1 MWITS
6 RWPTDKNGCVRK
18 YGADRFAYIHLD
30 IIELC
35 GLCAS
40 LAFAE
45 MLARLPRRRA
55 PCAGYQLDK
64 VQRGNQPDDFK
75 PMPGIGKG
83 VEEIRVSEPSGAYR
97 VIYVARRV
105 EAVYVLHVF
114 HKKSQVT
121 PKKDLEIAKR
131 RIGQLLGGRI

>member
-1 MWITS
+1 MS
-6 RWPTDKNGCVRK
+6 
-18 YGADRFAYIHLD
+18 YAA
-30 IIELC
+30 
-35 GLCAS
+35 CALPWRS
-40 LAFAE
+40 LKCLRDFPDD
-45 MLARLPRRRA
+45 ARHD
-55 PCAGYQLDK
+55 AGYQLDK

-105 EAVYVLHVF
+105 EAVYVLHAF